1 MEYIKKIVFLVGII
15 VVLGAAYL
23 FFRKSMA
30 AAPPQ
35 EQPAMPVQVAKP
47 VIQDYVRFDE
57 FTGRVES
64 IESVEIRA
72 RVSGFLQKVAFKD
85 GAFVKKGDL
94 LFEIEPEL
102 YQADRD
108 RAVADL
114 KSAQADL
121 KRAQQDYERV
131 AEAVKSN
138 AVSQQ
143 DVSKYQADRDMAES
157 KVIGAKAALAQ
168 AELNL
173 SYTKI
178 YSPIDGKISR
188 RYVDIGNLVGAGEMT
203 LLARVV
209 TLDPIYVY
217 FNVSE
222 GDLLG
227 YYEATSG
234 IASTEQNIVK
244 FRVSLDGDAELP
256 EEGQLDYMDNAVDA
270 MTGTIQVRG
279 ILPNPGQKILPGM
292 FARVKVPA
300 GQQTDAVL
308 IQEKAIGTDLGGK
321 YVLVVGED
329 NIVQQRPIKISA
341 LVDGLRVVDSGLA
354 AGEMVIVSGIQFV
367 RPGMP
372 VVPMLEGQAPPAANP
387 EAPADQETT
396 SAEEPKKTNS

>member
-1 MEYIKKIVFLVGII
+1 MEYIKKLLFLVGVI

-30 AAPPQ
+30 APPPQ
-35 EQPAMPVQVAKP
+35 EQPAMPVQVATP
-47 VIQDYVRFDE
+47 VIQDYVRYDE

-64 IESVEIRA
+64 IESVDIRA
-72 RVSGFLQKVAFKD
+72 RVRGFLQKVAFKD

-94 LFEIEPEL
+94 LFEIEPES

-157 KVIGAKAALAQ
+157 KVIATKAALAQ
-168 AELNL
+168 AELSL

-188 RYVDIGNLVGAGEMT
+188 RYVDIGNLVGADQMT

-234 IASTEQNIVK
+234 IASAAQNTVK
-244 FRVSLDGDAELP
+244 FHVSLDGDTPLP
-256 EEGQLDYMDNAVDA
+256 EEGRLDYMDNAVDA

-279 ILPNPGQKILPGM
+279 ILPNPDQKILPGM

-300 GQQTDAVL
+300 GQQTAAVL

-321 YVLVVGED
+321 YVLVVGEG
-329 NIVQQRPIKISA
+329 NIVQQRPVKISA

-354 AGEMVIVSGIQFV
+354 AGEMYIVSGIQFV

-372 VVPMLEGQAPPAANP
+372 VVPIPEGQAPPAAPEQQQADSTGQPEETNP
-387 EAPADQETT
+387 
-396 SAEEPKKTNS
+396 